1 MNQKLITF
9 VVPCYNSQEYMDICI
24 ESLLKGGDD
33 VEILI
38 VNDGSTDKTGE
49 IAEEYAK
56 KYPNI
61 VRVLTQ
67 ENGGHGEGINHGLR
81 EASGIYFKVVD
92 SDDWLDEEALPKVLR
107 RLELCERRGGIDLM
121 ICNYIYDHKDD
132 PKLNRT
138 IKYRNVFPQNGIFGW
153 DKTKPFLPWQY
164 LTLHSCIYRTQL
176 LIDCGIELP
185 KHTFYED
192 NLFVYKPLP
201 YVTRMCYM
209 DVDLYHYLIG
219 REDQSVSEES
229 LKKKCSHQVLVSKEI
244 FKAHDI
250 KKIKEDNP
258 KLARYLYHE
267 VVFIMAIAT
276 AFTRLNRTEGAERMV
291 SDMWDDVAAYD
302 KKLARRVRR
311 ASLAA
316 FVNLPGTKGRDIGL
330 FLYHMCHKFVAFN

>member
-1 MNQKLITF
+1 M
-9 VVPCYNSQEYMDICI
+9 
-24 ESLLKGGDD
+24 
-33 VEILI
+33 
-38 VNDGSTDKTGE
+38 
-49 IAEEYAK
+49 
-56 KYPNI
+56 
-61 VRVLTQ
+61 
-67 ENGGHGEGINHGLR
+67 
-81 EASGIYFKVVD
+81 VD

-276 AFTRLNRTEGAERMV
+276 AFTRLNRTEEAERMV